1 MNAENQYSPITPHP
15 DAQNFAIA
23 MNLPFLGSPP
33 RNVSPLTVA
42 HENYTFDSLMIHAWL
57 SQLLEESIGLY
68 TSRKQPKFFGL
79 QSGQAQ
85 RGFLRI
91 FGNPEDD
98 ELHRLI
104 QNMYRFTSC
113 DDPMAAI
120 LLRALDAL
128 SAEHDSSED
137 FSGQRAPDFSEY
149 SLRPNDAMR
158 WMRESMER
166 WFEWIDAYVHLQT
179 HAQWHLAPER
189 FHPDPHRREASWR
202 EAKHHRMQQFRAAMS
217 SSWQNNRWDT
227 SQFYRELPLWQV
239 LPQVLLT
246 EPQRPWP
253 HPELDEAIIIL
264 WPLVKR
270 HHWSYGDLLNVLG
283 DLLDC
288 TNNYVCEAER
298 NLGIYCHNHLHL
310 RKSGQGRSARTER
323 PEGYV
328 VAVRLVP
335 PVAPPPILTFPSAR
349 CFPESETDE
358 PLL

>member
-23 MNLPFLGSPP
+23 MKLPFSELPS
-33 RNVSPLTVA
+33 RDASPLTVA
-42 HENYTFDSLMIHAWL
+42 HDNFTFDSLMIHAWL
-57 SQLLEESIGLY
+57 SQLLDEAIGLY
-68 TSRKQPKFFGL
+68 ASRKPSKSFGL
-79 QSGQAQ
+79 QTGQAQ

-91 FGNPEDD
+91 FGNPEND

-113 DDPMAAI
+113 DDPLAAV

-128 SAEHDSSED
+128 SAEHDSAED
-137 FSGQRAPDFSEY
+137 FSGRRAPDFSEY
-149 SLRPNDAMR
+149 SLRPADAMR
-158 WMRESMER
+158 WMRQSMER

-189 FHPDPHRREASWR
+189 FHPDPEKREANSR
-202 EAKHHRMQQFRAAMS
+202 AGKNHRLEQFRAGMS
-217 SSWQNNRWDT
+217 SNWQSARSDT

-239 LPQVLLT
+239 LPQAIIT

-270 HHWSYGDLLNVLG
+270 HHWAYADLLNVAR

-288 TNNYVCEAER
+288 AENYICEEER
-298 NLGIYCHNHLHL
+298 NLTIYCQNHLRL
-310 RKSGQGRSARTER
+310 RKTGQGRAVRTER
-323 PEGYV
+323 PEGYI

-335 PVAPPPILTFPSAR
+335 PVAPPPILTFPPAR
-349 CFPESETDE
+349 CFPDTETDE
-358 PLL
+358 SL